1 MNMDEKKNI
10 PEFVLKKMDDI
21 MRLCHQ
27 TKVARIGLFGSALR
41 KDFDPE
47 KSDLDFVVEFFE
59 PDAPGISDRYLT
71 LAESLETIFEK
82 RVDLITARSIRNPVF
97 SAEVYTSLCPLY
109 AA

>member
-1 MNMDEKKNI
+1 MEEKKYI
-10 PEFVLKKMDDI
+10 PEFVLKKMDDV

-27 TKVARIGLFGSALR
+27 TNVARIGLFGSALR
-41 KDFDPE
+41 EDFDPE

-71 LAESLETIFEK
+71 LAESLETIFGK
-82 RVDLITARSIRNPVF
+82 RIDLITARSIKNPVF
-97 SAEVYTSLCPLY
+97 SAEVTTSLCPLY

>member
-1 MNMDEKKNI
+1 
-10 PEFVLKKMDDI
+10 

-27 TKVARIGLFGSALR
+27 TNVARIGLFGSALR
-41 KDFDPE
+41 EGFDPE

-59 PDAPGISDRYLT
+59 PDAPGISERYLT
-71 LAESLETIFEK
+71 LAESLETVFGK

-97 SAEVYTSLCPLY
+97 SAEVNTSLCPLY